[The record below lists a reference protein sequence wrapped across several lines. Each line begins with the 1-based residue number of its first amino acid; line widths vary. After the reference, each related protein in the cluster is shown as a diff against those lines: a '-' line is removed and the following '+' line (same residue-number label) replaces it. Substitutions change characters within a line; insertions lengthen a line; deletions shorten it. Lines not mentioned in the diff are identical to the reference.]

1 MFLQYSAD
9 ILSTNVKNSVSMF
22 ITNVIEEIGMAKAS
36 LKYNLKLDKNTVST
50 LFCTCALHY
59 TLTAFSRRGNCH

>member
-9 ILSTNVKNSVSMF
+9 ILSTNMKNSVSMF

-36 LKYNLKLDKNTVST
+36 LKYNLKLDKNTVSIPF
-50 LFCTCALHY
+50 LYLCHGFSIY
-59 TLTAFSRRGNCH
+59 YILTAVSR